1 MDFLWLFVKYFFLV
15 EDNTWT
21 KWGKHVASDNILFAL
36 GSGRTMAPS
45 TSLVKKKK
53 RLKNQRCGIF
63 TSYSAK
69 FHIANTR
76 QFQPCEINEDITDS
90 TRGHKL
96 LLLDYSVVKF
106 DEH

>member
-21 KWGKHVASDNILFAL
+21 KCGKHVASDNILFAL

-45 TSLVKKKK
+45 TSLVKKKGWT
-53 RLKNQRCGIF
+53 NEWCGIF
-63 TSYSAK
+63 TSYRTK
-69 FHIANTR
+69 FHIANIH
-76 QFQPCEINEDITDS
+76 QFQLCEINEDITDS

-96 LLLDYSVVKF
+96 ILLDYSVVKF